1 MKTIAEMLRWR
12 ARRHPD
18 LAATWYQGRTRTFA
32 ELDASTSALAAGLVN
47 DLGVRPGD
55 RVAILDKNSD
65 EYLELL
71 LALDKA
77 GAVGVPVNWRLT
89 AHEVAAVVGDADPAA
104 LVVGE
109 DLRASADQ
117 VRCRVLGFGELR
129 RGGDD
134 PRRDRT
140 EAVTWQLYTS
150 GTTGLPKGAMLSNEN
165 LLGLIGPLGWEA
177 PELQEGA
184 RGLVAMPLY
193 HIGGCGWALAVL
205 TQGCTAVVM
214 REVVPQD
221 LLQVISEQRVNS
233 AFLVPAVLLFLTQ
246 VPGVEQTDFSALR
259 NIHYGASP
267 ISQELLLRA
276 IDVFKCRFTQLYGLT
291 ETTGAITA
299 LRHEDH
305 QGERML
311 SCGRP
316 MFGAEIRVVDPL
328 GADVPAGEIGE
339 VVYRGPGL
347 MQGYWRR
354 QDDTSAAVRDGWFH
368 TGDAGSLDA
377 DGFLY
382 IRDRIKDMIVSGGEN
397 VYPAELES
405 VLMGHPAIADVAVI
419 GVPDDKWGETVKA
432 IVVRR
437 PDAGLTD
444 QELIDWSRERL
455 AGFKRPRSVDFTDT
469 IPRNPSGKIL
479 KRQLREAYW
488 ADRQRQVN

>member
-1 MKTIAEMLRWR
+1 VRTIAEMLRWR

-18 LAATWYQGRTRTFA
+18 LPAIWFQGRTRTFA
-32 ELDASTSALAAGLVN
+32 ELDESTSALAAGLVGE
-47 DLGVRPGD
+47 LGVRPGD

-65 EYLELL
+65 VYLELL

-89 AHEVAAVVGDADPAA
+89 ATEVAAVVGDADPAA
-104 LVVGE
+104 LVVGD
-109 DLRASADQ
+109 DLRAAADQ
-117 VRCRVLGFGELR
+117 VTCRVLGFGELP
-129 RGGDD
+129 RGAGD
-134 PRRDRT
+134 PHRDR
-140 EAVTWQLYTS
+140 EDAVTWQLYTS
-150 GTTGLPKGAMLSNEN
+150 GTTGLPKGAMLANHN

-177 PELQEGA
+177 PELVEGA

-205 TQGCTAVVM
+205 TQGCTAVVV
-214 REVVPQD
+214 REVVPPD
-221 LLQVISEQRVNS
+221 LLRILAEQRVNS

-246 VPGVEQTDFSALR
+246 VPGVEETDFSALR

-267 ISQELLLRA
+267 ISRDLLMRS
-276 IDVFKCRFTQLYGLT
+276 IEVFKCRFTQLYGLT

-305 QGERML
+305 HGERLL
-311 SCGRP
+311 SCGRA
-316 MFGAEIRVVDPL
+316 MFGAEIKVVDPM
-328 GADVPAGEIGE
+328 GAEVAAGEIGE
-339 VVYRGPGL
+339 VVYRGIGL

-354 QDDTSAAVRDGWFH
+354 PDDTAAAVRDGWFH
-368 TGDAGSLDA
+368 TGDAGSMDA

-405 VLMGHPAIADVAVI
+405 ALMGHPAVADVAVI
-419 GVPDDKWGETVKA
+419 GIPDDRWGETVRA
-432 IVVRR
+432 IVVRT
-437 PDAGLTD
+437 PGAGLTEE
-444 QELIDWSRERL
+444 ELIDWSRERL
-455 AGFKRPRSVDFTDT
+455 AGYKRPRSVSFAES

-479 KRQLREAYW
+479 KRELREQYW
-488 ADRQRQVN
+488 AGRARQVN